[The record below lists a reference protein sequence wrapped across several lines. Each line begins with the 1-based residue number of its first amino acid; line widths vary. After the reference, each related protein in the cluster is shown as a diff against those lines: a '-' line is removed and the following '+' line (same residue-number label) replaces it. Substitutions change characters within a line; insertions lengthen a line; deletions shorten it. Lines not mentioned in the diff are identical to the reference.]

1 MNKTVN
7 INLAGRFFHIDET
20 AYRTLETYLKK
31 LKRAFSETEG
41 SSEIIED
48 IEARMAE
55 LFEERKAN
63 PQAVISQKDV
73 DEVIAILGE
82 PVDFQETEES
92 SDSQSTV
99 KKKLFRDPE
108 DRYIGGVAAGLGRY
122 FGFEIFWIRLI
133 WLLLFLFSGGTFLF
147 LYILFWILLPAA
159 HTTTEKLQMKGEPV
173 NISTIEKKIKEEF
186 EEVSQ
191 KVKDV
196 DFKKGSETLKKKSRS
211 TVDGLGKVLSG
222 LLKFAGL
229 FVGVLLIIIGFNMLA
244 GLFIGLLGTLLLG
257 WTLGP
262 FLVLQSLIS
271 TVIPIWGLFL
281 LAFIIALVPALFIFA
296 LGLKMVR
303 PQKSIFSPVFVWS
316 SVLIWF
322 ASILVLSGVG
332 FNQIRKN
339 RVESSITEATILPLQ
354 VSDTLRLQLQSNRQD
369 YERIVDWGNP
379 FELYENEAGDRV
391 FLSDDWRL
399 VIEPTTASKAELSTH
414 FSSRG
419 GNIAQAK
426 KNAKDIL
433 FEPVVEDSR
442 VLFPSHWI
450 RLAGNTYHDRD
461 LRTYLH
467 LPEGQKVFIHS
478 KLSDHMSWETPHNE
492 NLTRRE
498 LAGHLFE
505 MTIDGLKCL
514 DCPPGTTT
522 REFHYRNSKNGTE
535 IRIRKQ

>member
-20 AYRTLETYLKK
+20 AYRTLEAYLKK
-31 LKRAFSETEG
+31 LKKAFSQTEG

-63 PQAVISQKDV
+63 AQAVISQKDV

-82 PVDFQETEES
+82 PVDFQEAEES
-92 SDSQSTV
+92 SDPQSTV
-99 KKKLFRDPE
+99 KKKLFRDPD
-108 DRYIGGVAAGLGRY
+108 DRYIGGVAAGLGHY

-133 WLLLFLFSGGTFLF
+133 WLFLVLFSGGTFLF
-147 LYILFWILLPAA
+147 LYIIFWILLPAA

-229 FVGVLLIIIGFNMLA
+229 FIGVLLIILGFNLLA
-244 GLFIGLLGTLLLG
+244 GLFIGLLGALLLG

-262 FLVLQSLIS
+262 FLMLQSLIS
-271 TVIPIWGLFL
+271 TMIPIWGLFL
-281 LAFIIALVPALFIFA
+281 LAFIIALVPALFIFG
-296 LGLKMVR
+296 LGLKLVR
-303 PQKSIFSPVFVWS
+303 PRKSIFSPVFVWS

-332 FNQIRKN
+332 FNQVRKN
-339 RVESSITEATILPLQ
+339 RVESSITEATSLPLQ

-391 FLSDDWRL
+391 FLSEDWRL
-399 VIEPTTASKAELSTH
+399 VIQPTTASEAELSTH

-419 GNIAQAK
+419 EDIAQAK
-426 KNAKDIL
+426 ENAQDIL
-433 FEPVVEDSR
+433 FEPIVEDSR
-442 VLFPSHWI
+442 ILFPSHWV
-450 RLAGNTYHDRD
+450 RQEGTTFHDRD
-461 LRTYLH
+461 LRTYLK
-467 LPEGQKVFIHS
+467 LPEGQKVFIHA
-478 KLSDHMSWETPHNE
+478 KLSDYMSWETPHDE

-498 LAGHLFE
+498 LAGHLYE
-505 MTIDGLKCL
+505 MTADGLKCL

-522 REFHYRNSKNGTE
+522 REFHYRSSKNGTE